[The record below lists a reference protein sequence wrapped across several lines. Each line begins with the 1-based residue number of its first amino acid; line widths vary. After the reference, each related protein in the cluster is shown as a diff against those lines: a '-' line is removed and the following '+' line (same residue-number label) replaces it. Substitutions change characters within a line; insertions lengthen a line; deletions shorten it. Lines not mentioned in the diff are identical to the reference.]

1 MGKFGVILG
10 SIAIMGLGSGCVGM
24 KQHKKLEDQF
34 ERQEA
39 YVKKHKND
47 MRQAT
52 RETTRVALKLREK
65 ELEVQKLKAKN
76 KDLKY
81 QLARAEKKIQ
91 ERPVAPAPASYKK
104 EAPKQAPI
112 AEPKTL
118 PTSYKAAPS
127 TPSIHGFKVNSKSQG
142 IVLDQARVF
151 APGSA
156 RLTKSGKS
164 TLAKLAKAVNS
175 SEYRRYNVRVE
186 GHTDS
191 SPITRSKSVKDNW
204 QLSGMRARAVLNYL
218 ESRGVSSKRLSFAGY
233 SYYKPFTSDKS
244 KAGKA
249 KNRRVEVLLVE

>member
-34 ERQEA
+34 QRQEA

-65 ELEVQKLKAKN
+65 ELEVQKLEAKN
-76 KDLKY
+76 KDLSY
-81 QLARAEKKIQ
+81 QLVRAEKKAN
-91 ERPVAPAPASYKK
+91 ERPTAPASFKK
-104 EAPKQAPI
+104 ESPQTAAVQA
-112 AEPKTL
+112 PKTL
-118 PTSYKAAPS
+118 PTSYSNAPA
-127 TPSIHGFKVNSKSQG
+127 TPSISGFKVNSKSNG
-142 IVLDQARVF
+142 IVLDQAKVF
-151 APGSA
+151 ASGSA

-164 TLAKLAKAVNS
+164 TLAKLAKAVNK
-175 SEYRRYNVRVE
+175 SEYRRYKVRVE

-191 SPITRSKSVKDNW
+191 SPITRSKTVKDNW

-233 SYYKPFTSDKS
+233 SYFKPFTKDSSKS
-244 KAGKA
+244 GKA